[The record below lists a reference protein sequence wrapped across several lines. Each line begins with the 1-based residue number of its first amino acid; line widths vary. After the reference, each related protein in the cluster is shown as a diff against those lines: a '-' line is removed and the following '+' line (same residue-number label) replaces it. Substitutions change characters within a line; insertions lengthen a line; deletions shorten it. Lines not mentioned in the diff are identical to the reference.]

1 MTFFTLKWPKSE
13 FSNYN
18 NLYLT
23 VTLKF
28 SVLHQVRSYHIP
40 MEQIERQLNDIETNL
55 AHLEKEGV
63 ELEQK
68 LRSCEEGTFYVF
80 HFSFLLVKTYKY

>member
-1 MTFFTLKWPKSE
+1 M
-13 FSNYN
+13 
-18 NLYLT
+18 
-23 VTLKF
+23 TLKF